1 MEHLT
6 KSRRC
11 CFCGEALKCDCFYH
25 DYVLC
30 KCDNS
35 GKTYLDFDACP
46 ECLRKVE
53 NTIGNMIRYPN

>member
-11 CFCGEALKCDCFYH
+11 DFCGSELKCDCFYH
-25 DYVLC
+25 DYTLC

-35 GKTYLDFDACP
+35 GKTFVDFDACP
-46 ECLRKVE
+46 ECLE
-53 NTIGNMIRYPN
+53 TIVNLIQKRRRYSE